1 MMCEYMQLTP
11 VLFGEGAIGK
21 LGEKVAAM
29 GCHKALCV
37 FDAGV
42 KAAGIAEKAAAS
54 LEAAGV
60 EYLVFDRV
68 AADPP
73 DTLMDEAGQI
83 AKEAGVDCVIG
94 VGGGSSMDTAKA
106 ISILQ
111 KHPAPI
117 SQYLNLE
124 GPPFTVDGGVPT
136 ILIPTSAGTGSEVT
150 KMCVV
155 THTGRN
161 IKIPIFTNSTLAI
174 VDPELCRTAPPSITA
189 NGGLDALAHAIEAV
203 TCVHS
208 NPYSET
214 LALAAV
220 TRIAKYLP
228 AACKDGN
235 DMKARSEMS
244 LAANFAGIAF
254 CATDV
259 QIGHAAADSIA
270 ASYHTPHGLNCAW
283 VNAPVQELMAEVVPE
298 KVKLVGAAM
307 GVEFDGTETPT
318 EIGRKTGAA
327 IRKLTRDCGVKTL
340 EEMGF
345 ERSVIVGGAG
355 YVAAN
360 VLTYNCPVQVD
371 EAVAER
377 ILASAYDDYR

>member
-1 MMCEYMQLTP
+1 MLCEYMQLTP
-11 VLFGEGAIGK
+11 VLFGEGAIEK
-21 LGEKVAAM
+21 LGEKVAEL
-29 GCHKALCV
+29 GCKKVMCV

-42 KAAGIAEKAAAS
+42 KAAGIAEKATGS
-54 LEAAGV
+54 LQAKGV
-60 EYLVFDRV
+60 DFLVFDRV

-73 DTLMDEAGQI
+73 DYLMDEAGQI
-83 AKEAGVDCVIG
+83 AKDAGVDCIVG

-155 THTGRN
+155 THTKAN
-161 IKIPIFTNSTLAI
+161 IKIPIFTRSTLAI
-174 VDPELCRTAPPSITA
+174 VDPQLCRTAPASITA

-203 TCVHS
+203 TCVNC

-220 TRIAKYLP
+220 RRIAQYLP
-228 AACKDGN
+228 TACKNGN

-244 LAANFAGIAF
+244 LASNFAGIAF

-259 QIGHAAADSIA
+259 QIGHAVADSIA
-270 ASYHTPHGLNCAW
+270 ASYHTPHGLNGAW
-283 VNAPVQELMAEVVPE
+283 ANAPVQELMATVVPD
-298 KVKLVGAAM
+298 KVKLVGEAL
-307 GVEFDGTETPT
+307 GVAFTGSESGE

-327 IRKLTRDCGVKTL
+327 IRALTKACGVKTL
-340 EEMGF
+340 KEMGF
-345 ERSVIVGGAG
+345 DRDTIVGGAG
-355 YVAAN
+355 YVASN
-360 VLTYNCPVQVD
+360 VLTYNCPVKVD
-371 EAVAER
+371 EAVAKRLLE
-377 ILASAYDDYR
+377 SAYDDYQ

>member
-1 MMCEYMQLTP
+1 MLCEYMQLTP
-11 VLFGEGAIGK
+11 VLFGAGAIGK
-21 LGEKVAAM
+21 LGEKVSAL
-29 GCHKALCV
+29 GCKKVMCV

-42 KAAGIAEKAAAS
+42 KAAGIAEKATAS

-60 EYLVFDRV
+60 DYIVFDRV

-73 DTLMDEAGQI
+73 DTLMDEGGQI
-83 AKEAGVDCVIG
+83 AKDAGVDCIVG

-124 GPPFTVDGGVPT
+124 GPPFTVDSGVPT

-155 THTGRN
+155 THTKAN
-161 IKIPIFTNSTLAI
+161 IKIPIFTNSALAI
-174 VDPELCRTAPPSITA
+174 VDPELCRTAPPSVTA
-189 NGGLDALAHAIEAV
+189 NGGLDALAHAIESI
-203 TCVHS
+203 TCVNC
-208 NPYSET
+208 NPYSEA
-214 LALAAV
+214 LALAAI

-228 AACKDGN
+228 AACRDGS
-235 DMKARSEMS
+235 DMTARSEMS

-283 VNAPVQELMAEVVPE
+283 MNAPVQELMAEAVPD
-298 KVKLVGAAM
+298 KVKLVGEAL
-307 GVEFDGTETPT
+307 GVEFDGTESNE
-318 EIGRKTGAA
+318 EIGKKTGAA
-327 IRKLTRDCGVKTL
+327 IRKLTKDCGVKTL

-345 ERSVIVGGAG
+345 DRDIIVGGAA
-355 YVAAN
+355 YVASNA
-360 VLTYNCPVQVD
+360 LTYNCPIPMD
-371 EAVAER
+371 ETIAAR

>member
-1 MMCEYMQLTP
+1 MLCEYMQLTP
-11 VLFGEGAIGK
+11 VLFGEGAIAQ
-21 LGEKVAAM
+21 LGEKAAAM
-29 GCHKALCV
+29 GCKKAMCV

-42 KAAGIAEKAAAS
+42 KMAGIAEKATAS
-54 LEAAGV
+54 LDAAGI
-60 EYLVFDRV
+60 EYIIFDRV

-73 DTLMDEAGQI
+73 DYLMDEAGKL
-83 AKEAGVDCVIG
+83 AKDAGVDCIVG

-124 GPPFTVDGGVPT
+124 GPPFQVDSGVPT

-155 THTGRN
+155 THTGAN
-161 IKIPIFTNSTLAI
+161 IKIPIFTNSALAI
-174 VDPELCRTAPPSITA
+174 VDPELCRTAPASITA

-203 TCVHS
+203 TCIHA

-214 LALAAV
+214 LALAAI

-228 AACKDGN
+228 AACNDGN
-235 DMKARSEMS
+235 DMTARSEMS

-283 VNAPVQELMAEVVPE
+283 VNAPVMELMATVVPE
-298 KVKLVGAAM
+298 KVKLVGEAM
-307 GVEFDGTETPT
+307 GVEFAQTDTAAD
-318 EIGRKTGAA
+318 IGAKTANA
-327 IRKLTRDCGVKTL
+327 IRELTRACGVKTL
-340 EEMGF
+340 AEMGF
-345 ERSVIVGGAG
+345 ERDVIVGGAG
-355 YVAAN
+355 YTASN
-360 VLTYNCPVQVD
+360 VLTYNCPVPIT
-371 EAVAER
+371 EEIAAG
-377 ILASAYDDYR
+377 ILASAYDDYQ

>member
-1 MMCEYMQLTP
+1 MLCEYMQLTP
-11 VLFGEGAIGK
+11 VLFGEGAIEK
-21 LGEKVAAM
+21 LGEKAAGL
-29 GCHKALCV
+29 GCKKVLCV

-42 KAAGIAEKAAAS
+42 KAAGIAEKATAS

-60 EYLVFDRV
+60 EYIVFDRV

-73 DTLMDEAGQI
+73 DYLMDEAGQI
-83 AKEAGVDCVIG
+83 AKNAGVDCVVG

-124 GPPFTVDGGVPT
+124 GPPFNVDGGVPT

-155 THTGRN
+155 THTKAN

-174 VDPELCRTAPPSITA
+174 VDPELCRTAPQSITA
-189 NGGLDALAHAIEAV
+189 NGGLDALAHAIESV
-203 TCVHS
+203 TCVNA

-220 TRIAKYLP
+220 RRIAKYLP
-228 AACKDGN
+228 IACADGN
-235 DMKARSEMS
+235 NMEARSEMS

-270 ASYHTPHGLNCAW
+270 AAYHTPHGLNCAW
-283 VNAPVQELMAEVVPE
+283 VNAPVQELMATVKPD
-298 KVKLVGAAM
+298 KVKLVGEAL
-307 GVEFDGTETPT
+307 GVTFDGGESGE
-318 EIGRKTGAA
+318 EIGKKTGAA
-327 IRKLTRDCGVKTL
+327 IRALTKACGVKTL
-340 EEMGF
+340 KEMGF
-345 ERSVIVGGAG
+345 DRDVIVGGAA

-360 VLTYNCPVQVD
+360 VLTYNCPIPMT
-371 EAVAER
+371 EEIAKG
-377 ILASAYDDYR
+377 ILVSAYDDYQ

>member
-1 MMCEYMQLTP
+1 MLCEYMQLTP
-11 VLFGEGAIGK
+11 VLFGEGAIAQLGGK
-21 LGEKVAAM
+21 VSALGCKKVM
-29 GCHKALCV
+29 CV

-42 KAAGIAEKAAAS
+42 KAAGIAEKATGS
-54 LEAAGV
+54 LAAAGV
-60 EYLVFDRV
+60 EYIVFDRV

-73 DTLMDEAGQI
+73 DYLMDEAGQL
-83 AKEAGVDCVIG
+83 AKDAGVDCIVG

-124 GPPFTVDGGVPT
+124 GPPLTVDGGVPT

-155 THTGRN
+155 THTQAN

-189 NGGLDALAHAIEAV
+189 NGGLDALAHAIEAI
-203 TCVHS
+203 TCVHA

-228 AACKDGN
+228 AACRNGE
-235 DMKARSEMS
+235 DMQARSEMS

-283 VNAPVQELMAEVVPE
+283 VNAPVQELMAQVVPE
-298 KVKLVGAAM
+298 KVKLVGTAM
-307 GVEFDGTETPT
+307 GVEFDGTETNE

-340 EEMGF
+340 AEMGF
-345 ERSVIVGGAG
+345 ERDVIVGGAA

-360 VLTYNCPVQVD
+360 VLTYNCPIQVD
-371 EAVAER
+371 EAIAAK
-377 ILASAYDDYR
+377 ILASAYDDYQ

>member
-228 AACKDGN
+228 AACRDGN
-235 DMKARSEMS
+235 DMEARSEMS

-307 GVEFDGTETPT
+307 GVEFDGTETPA

-327 IRKLTRDCGVKTL
+327 IRRLTRDCGVKTL